1 MFRAILVT
9 QWKWSKG
16 ALLLATLA
24 SFAVPMLSVRA
35 GANSF
40 AEMNVLDILIGM
52 NGWGS
57 IYTALAAAIGLA
69 VAMISWAP
77 DHAGRHV
84 YALSL
89 PIERW
94 RYVVLRFAAGA
105 LTLSAPV
112 LAIWVGAVLA
122 VAAVT
127 LPAPLEAHPT
137 GLAARFALAALLA
150 YALFFAVSSATK
162 RTAAVLLVVVAVLV
176 ASEGVA
182 EITGLPLGGLQ
193 LLLHVLTGEGGLLN
207 VFTGRWMLIDV

>member
-1 MFRAILVT
+1 MFRALLAT

-40 AEMNVLDILIGM
+40 AEMNVIDILFGM
-52 NGWGS
+52 TSWGS
-57 IYTALAAAIGLA
+57 IYAALAAAIGLA
-69 VAMISWAP
+69 MAMISWAP

-89 PIERW
+89 PVERW
-94 RYVVLRFAAGA
+94 RYVVMRFAAGA

-112 LAIWVGAVLA
+112 LAVWIGALLA

-127 LPAPLEAHPT
+127 LPAPLEAYPT
-137 GLAARFALAALLA
+137 GLAARFALAMLLA

-162 RTAAVLLVVVAVLV
+162 RTAAVILAVVAVLV
-176 ASEGVA
+176 TSETLA

-193 LLLHVLTGEGGLLN
+193 FVLQILTGDGGLLN